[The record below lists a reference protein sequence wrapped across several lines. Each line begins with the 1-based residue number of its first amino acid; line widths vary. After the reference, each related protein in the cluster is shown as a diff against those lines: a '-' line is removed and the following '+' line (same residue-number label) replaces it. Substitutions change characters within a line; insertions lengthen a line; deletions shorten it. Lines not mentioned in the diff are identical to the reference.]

1 MHQADYRR
9 ALESARAEYDR
20 LIQQRV
26 DLERRILQLKQ
37 TIESLAALCGAGETR
52 TRRANASKAPFPSSI
67 SITGATRQILTE
79 ADSPITPKGL
89 RDALAQRGVDVAQYA
104 NPLAVIHNTLRRLH
118 RQGEA
123 IQISGAWT
131 LTHKGRLAAKLD
143 MLDLPNQ

>member
-1 MHQADYRR
+1 MHQTDYRR
-9 ALESARAEYDR
+9 ALASARAEYDG

-26 DLERRILQLKQ
+26 DLEKRILHLKQ
-37 TIESLAALCGAGETR
+37 TIDSLAALCGAEETKSHR
-52 TRRANASKAPFPSSI
+52 SNATKARFPSSI
-67 SITGATRQILTE
+67 SITSATRQILTE

-89 RDALAQRGVDVAQYA
+89 RDALVQRGVDVAQYA

-143 MLDLPNQ
+143 MLDLPTQ